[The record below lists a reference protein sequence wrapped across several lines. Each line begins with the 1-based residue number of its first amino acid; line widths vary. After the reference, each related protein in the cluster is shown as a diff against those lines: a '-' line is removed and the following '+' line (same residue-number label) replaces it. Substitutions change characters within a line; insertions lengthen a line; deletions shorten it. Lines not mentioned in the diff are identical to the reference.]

1 MPNVSFSIWWVLAPL
16 LAWLAFTLCVTLV
29 RERRKHAARRART
42 RRAADIL
49 ANGTPAMALVIS
61 LSDTGQR
68 RSGEGTTWAIAKL
81 HLRVQATAGSEAFEV
96 DQTAAIAL
104 RHHCRGAR
112 CLELLLPKLNR
123 ALPLREQ
130 FVCIPIESDGDHDL
144 AHGSPPLADSAI
156 LRRLLLTLRRAGDK
170 NVAFCKHRE
179 HDGYPYAL
187 CEKR

>member
-1 MPNVSFSIWWVLAPL
+1 MPDVSFSIWWVLAPL

-29 RERRKHAARRART
+29 RERRKHAAGLART

-68 RSGEGTTWAIAKL
+68 RSGESATWAIAKL

-104 RHHCRGAR
+104 PELPGHAAGKTLAVRFDPASHEVVLERSGDFPAHHGDDLTR
-112 CLELLLPKLNR
+112 
-123 ALPLREQ
+123 LRPSTEA
-130 FVCIPIESDGDHDL
+130 PG
-144 AHGSPPLADSAI
+144 
-156 LRRLLLTLRRAGDK
+156 R
-170 NVAFCKHRE
+170 
-179 HDGYPYAL
+179 
-187 CEKR
+187 